1 MATTKAFNQSEVSEA
16 CAPKRAK
23 TMVEEEDD
31 SQDMHSE
38 FTADP
43 DEFDSL
49 RSETLMDNPQVGNDQ
64 PSGAGDEV
72 PLGQELGNILP
83 RPLRDP
89 L

>member
-1 MATTKAFNQSEVSEA
+1 MATAKAFNQSEVSEA
-16 CAPKRAK
+16 RAPKWAK
-23 TMVEEEDD
+23 TVVKEEDD
-31 SQDMHSE
+31 LWDVHSE

-49 RSETLMDNPQVGNDQ
+49 RSKTLMDDPQVGDDQ

-72 PLGQELGNILP
+72 HPGRELGNVLL

>member
-1 MATTKAFNQSEVSEA
+1 MATAKAFDQSEVSEA
-16 CAPKRAK
+16 CAPKWAK

-31 SQDMHSE
+31 LRDMHSE

-49 RSETLMDNPQVGNDQ
+49 RSETPMDDPQVGDDQ

-72 PLGQELGNILP
+72 
-83 RPLRDP
+83 RPG
-89 L
+89 